1 MNFNGKYIFGFVL
14 SDLDKKKKSLD
25 VSKPIKLINSE

>member
-14 SDLDKKKKSLD
+14 SDLDKKKEKELGCQQTHQAH
-25 VSKPIKLINSE
+25 